1 MDTDRYA
8 EFFNILDS
16 DITQAAGR
24 WLLISKPRVWVKFVN
39 GRSGTAER
47 LSDSSIYT
55 FPLITIRPRSL
66 HTLISP
72 TAEAWDS
79 LKTVSQYIMGL

>member
-8 EFFNILDS
+8 EFFNILAS
-16 DITQAAGR
+16 GTTQAAGR

-47 LSDSSIYT
+47 LSESSVYT
-55 FPLITIRPRSL
+55 FPLITIMPQPL
-66 HTLISP
+66 HTLLSP
-72 TAEAWDS
+72 TA
-79 LKTVSQYIMGL
+79 